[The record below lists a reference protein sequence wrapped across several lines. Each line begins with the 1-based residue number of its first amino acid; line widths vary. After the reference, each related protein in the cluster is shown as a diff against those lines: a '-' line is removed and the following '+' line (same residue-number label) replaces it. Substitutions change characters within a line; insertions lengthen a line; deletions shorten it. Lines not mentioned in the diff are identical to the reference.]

1 MTVIAFIG
9 IMTGVVFVSMSGKR
23 TETALKVAAREVAAA
38 IRTAQSNALA
48 GVRDPVNGNG
58 LCFHRVKY
66 FDSGTYKIWI
76 NHLRSGNSRV
86 CTNSGDIDEKEW
98 STFSLKNG
106 VTFQADWNGASNGI
120 VFGVPRAN
128 VDNLGGA
135 ARAIVLTKGSTRLA
149 VCVLAS
155 GTVIEQPI
163 GTTTCP

>member
-48 GVRDPVNGNG
+48 GVRNPGNGNG
-58 LCFHRVKY
+58 LCFHRARYVN
-66 FDSGTYKIWI
+66 STTYRIEI
-76 NHLRSGNSRV
+76 DHLRNNGTD
-86 CTNSGDIDEKEW
+86 CATDIDNTPYQW